1 MTPEN
6 LSVMLEDMRKETEKK
21 SLKWRLEVATS
32 EYRDPQDKPTVEADG
47 RTWIVDECFVA
58 YSCTF
63 RGNEFSMIT
72 YENIETAGSDVRT
85 TNLVFLPPIA
95 MRIFRLDELAPYA
108 VETSEALAG
117 HIHALWN
124 TLLEKYKENSGSVAM
139 DVREIEVKETQ
150 E

>member
-1 MTPEN
+1 MTAEN
-6 LSVMLEDMRKETEKK
+6 LSILLEDMRKETERK

-32 EYRDPQDKPTVEADG
+32 EYRSPKTKPTVEADG
-47 RTWIVDECFVA
+47 KTWTVDECFVS
-58 YSCTF
+58 YNCTF

-72 YENIETAGSDVRT
+72 YENIETAGNDVRT
-85 TNLVFLPPIA
+85 TNLVFLPPLA

-108 VETSEALAG
+108 VETTESLTA
-117 HIHALWN
+117 HVHALWN
-124 TLLEKYKENSGSVAM
+124 TLLTRYKENSGGVAM